1 MKKITGNDEVELFT
15 RFADKYCNKIEDSH
29 IAEDFFKDFLT
40 ETGGCVN
47 IDCLDTDNDDR
58 IECVYFDHN
67 EGMMLLCTRVP
78 EKDAEMREMR
88 KMVFPFDIYSFLI
101 RFKNIHFV
109 RIKDGNCIAIVVN
122 GYTMKKKMIQSFA
135 KTSNYTIKGY
145 DEKSSFFT
153 SNLVRERDG
162 IYEYIRAMKTPITS
176 FWIIPKCLIINTQE
190 SKRHLYLY
198 NAAALE
204 ERLKNWMQKLDS
216 QIKTTKDREDID
228 AFIKMYGNQI
238 RTGAEALFKLVTC
251 FYHEK
256 FDFKGKDKEYND
268 RLLGDLISP
277 LKKFVYTS
285 QDDELRLSTI
295 VRVANELS
303 HDSGLP
309 VKIADIGELYEGLVY
324 YISNFK
330 ERVSSCDDR
339 SKPEVFTQPSPRDY
353 IDENIKKWDFN
364 DVIAKTVKTDS
375 CCGCTYRLRIER
387 TFIDWILFSKE
398 ADYLCKDGYIKT
410 LNRTD
415 MSEVLEINSRENVI
429 AIVESINNK
438 VKSDCEAQGFDKELA
453 YLSWSID
460 IIRKNKPSHLFTLD
474 EIKKLMTDA
483 DDSKNNKLV
492 IDEDG
497 YAHIITNPGLAYLY
511 PVSIETWCAGNG
523 YVGQD
528 SSLSDAEPAYHLCL
542 SLWLDYLITNK
553 KQYDDC
559 YRQIDV
565 DKTIE
570 EIKKYY

>member
-1 MKKITGNDEVELFT
+1 
-15 RFADKYCNKIEDSH
+15 
-29 IAEDFFKDFLT
+29 
-40 ETGGCVN
+40 
-47 IDCLDTDNDDR
+47 
-58 IECVYFDHN
+58 
-67 EGMMLLCTRVP
+67 
-78 EKDAEMREMR
+78 
-88 KMVFPFDIYSFLI
+88 
-101 RFKNIHFV
+101 
-109 RIKDGNCIAIVVN
+109 
-122 GYTMKKKMIQSFA
+122 MKKKMIQSFA
-135 KTSNYTIKGY
+135 KTNNYTIEGY

-162 IYEYIRAMKTPITS
+162 LSEYIRVMKTPITS
-176 FWIIPKCLIINTQE
+176 FWIIPKCFIINTQE

-198 NAAALE
+198 NAVALE
-204 ERLKNWMQKLDS
+204 ERLKNCMQKLDS

-277 LKKFVYTS
+277 LKKYVYTS

-339 SKPEVFTQPSPRDY
+339 PKPEVFTKPSPRDY

-364 DVIAKTVKTDS
+364 DVIAETVKTASS
-375 CCGCTYRLRIER
+375 CSCTYRLRIER
-387 TFIDWILFSKE
+387 TFIDWILFNKE

-429 AIVESINNK
+429 ALVESINNK

-460 IIRKNKPSHLFTLD
+460 ITRKNKPSHLFTLN
-474 EIKKLMTDA
+474 EIKKLMADA

-511 PVSIETWCAGNG
+511 PISIETWCAGNG

-542 SLWLDYLITNK
+542 SLWLYYLITNK

-565 DKTIE
+565 DKTLE
-570 EIKKYY
+570 EIEKYY